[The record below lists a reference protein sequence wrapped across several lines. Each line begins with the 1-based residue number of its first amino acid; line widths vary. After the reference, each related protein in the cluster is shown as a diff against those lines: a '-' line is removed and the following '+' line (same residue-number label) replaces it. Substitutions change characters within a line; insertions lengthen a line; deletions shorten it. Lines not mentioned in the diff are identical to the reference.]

1 MIKNS
6 FLLFTEITEVV
17 ELLTNEQ
24 KGMLFQAILDY
35 QIGKEPDLSEPVV
48 RVAFTPIKQNL
59 DRNNEKWQ
67 REKEKRSEAG
77 KKGMASRWKN
87 NTTIT
92 DDNKGITNDN
102 AVITPDNKGITKIT
116 VNDNVNDNVN
126 VNDNKRIDYQGIINL
141 YNTICVSFPKVTK
154 LSDSRKR
161 AIRARLKSYSVE
173 DLKTAFQMAEES
185 DFLSGRSGKWNA
197 SFDWLM
203 NETNLVKVLDGNFK
217 NKTSGKIEV
226 DSNLRQFIAN
236 NQVVDFGM

>member
-1 MIKNS
+1 MKNS
-6 FLLFTEITEVV
+6 FVMYTAYKRHFDLLSDSDKVILLNAIFDYAMGIETELEGAVT
-17 ELLTNEQ
+17 
-24 KGMLFQAILDY
+24 M
-35 QIGKEPDLSEPVV
+35 
-48 RVAFTPIKQNL
+48 AFSFIKDQM
-59 DRNNEKWQ
+59 DRDNEKYTSIC
-67 REKEKRSEAG
+67 EKRREAG
-77 KKGMASRWKN
+77 AKGGAPKGNRNAVKYKTSEDSSKTSKN
-87 NTTIT
+87 NQNNQMLTKQAKQP
-92 DDNKGITNDN
+92 DNDN
-102 AVITPDNKGITKIT
+102 D
-116 VNDNVNDNVN
+116 NDNDINIV
-126 VNDNKRIDYQGIINL
+126 KIDYQNIVNL

-154 LSDSRKR
+154 LSDSRRR
-161 AIRARLKSYSVE
+161 AIRARLKSYSVD

>member
-1 MIKNS
+1 MERDSFIFYRSFYEAIKCLNDADAVQCFRAITS
-6 FLLFTEITEVV
+6 YALDGEEIEVEGAAKAIFITV
-17 ELLTNEQ
+17 KPQIDANNRKYLNGL
-24 KGMLFQAILDY
+24 KG
-35 QIGKEPDLSEPVV
+35 GKPKRNQEETKMKPKRNQEETKAEP
-48 RVAFTPIKQNL
+48 N
-59 DRNNEKWQ
+59 
-67 REKEKRSEAG
+67 
-77 KKGMASRWKN
+77 
-87 NTTIT
+87 
-92 DDNKGITNDN
+92 
-102 AVITPDNKGITKIT
+102 
-116 VNDNVNDNVN
+116 VNDNVNDND
-126 VNDNKRIDYQGIINL
+126 NDINNNIVKIDYQNIVNL